1 LRRAAEETVR
11 HWRQYK
17 QDREAIQRLVNRVEP
32 GAGHVN
38 GPPPSCAWERELYEL
53 ERALKR
59 GDDLAP
65 PLARWLGRDW
75 RRQEDEAAR
84 RLRGERREP
93 GELASNS
100 TMKGAA

>member
-1 LRRAAEETVR
+1 VR

-32 GAGHVN
+32 GAGQVN

-59 GDDLAP
+59 GDDLRR
-65 PLARWLGRDW
+65 RWPAGSGDW